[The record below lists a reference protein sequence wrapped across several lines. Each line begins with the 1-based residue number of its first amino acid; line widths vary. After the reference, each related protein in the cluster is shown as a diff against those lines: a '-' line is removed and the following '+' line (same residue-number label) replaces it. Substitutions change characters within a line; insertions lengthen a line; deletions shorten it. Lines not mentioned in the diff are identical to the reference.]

1 MGGETAAD
9 DDSDLDAP
17 GDHTADMFG
26 SASREGFR
34 KKTERPDRER
44 DHDRTERPSTPPGT
58 HEQTGLTPRGASG
71 RTPTW
76 TQGADLDALIEPG
89 RVLFDKFVVE
99 KLLGQGGM
107 GSVWL
112 VRHRT
117 LEFERALKLILP
129 AFAADPVFRSRLFR
143 EARAMVK
150 IVHPNA
156 VAVYD
161 ANVAEGI
168 AYIEMEFVKG
178 VPLSSLLEPGEPM
191 PLDWTTRIL
200 QQLCDVLQAAHDQRI
215 VHRDLKPSNL
225 MLLEDTAN
233 GLERLKVL
241 DFGIAKFLDSGDQE
255 TLTQTAFPVGTVAY
269 ASPEQLLGEPV
280 DARSDVYSVGVIL
293 YELLVG
299 TRPFTGVSASII
311 HAHLETP
318 PPAFSSRKMARAVP
332 PAVEEVVRHCLAK
345 KPEDRPQSARALA
358 EAFQD
363 AIAGC
368 PVRVRTIVRPPK
380 PRPVEEE
387 EAVPPRTSWR
397 RRLLALTCMGL
408 IAALMTYFANRDWSH
423 VPTNTLKTKN
433 HNVPPPPVD
442 DPSVALAPAGFRIDG
457 EPGIAGEPPLA
468 LICKKDDSRLVYL
481 PGATFLMGHLPGV
494 ESNTEDDDE
503 PAHPVTV
510 PHFYMQENEVT
521 HAQIARYFDEVDPF
535 RRSDEYVEWRKAIR
549 TLLDVGLKEA
559 EVARHPATGVS
570 RKLAS
575 SYASW
580 AKGMLPTEAE
590 WEYAARSA
598 GKERLYVWTGVA
610 LPDKTLA
617 NIDTEGLIV
626 APDGVGIVPTSPVKS
641 YAKDRTDQGVYDL
654 TGNVREWCRDVWT
667 PYGAKAPPRA
677 PGQEPLYAVRGG
689 AFNSSR
695 TTFRTTIH
703 SGREPADQ
711 VALDL
716 GFRIVVEWP

>member
-17 GDHTADMFG
+17 SHETADMFG

-34 KKTERPDRER
+34 KKTDRPDRAP
-44 DHDRTERPSTPPGT
+44 DRTERPATPPGT
-58 HEQTGLTPRGASG
+58 HPQTGLTPRAASG
-71 RTPTW
+71 LTPTW
-76 TQGADLDALIEPG
+76 TQAADLDALIEPG

-129 AFAADPVFRSRLFR
+129 AYAADPVFRSRLFR

-168 AYIEMEFVKG
+168 AYIEMEYVKG

-191 PLDWTTRIL
+191 PLDWTARIL
-200 QQLCDVLQAAHDQRI
+200 QQLCDVLQAAHDQKI

-269 ASPEQLLGEPV
+269 ASPEQLLGEPI
-280 DARSDVYSVGVIL
+280 DARSDLYSVGVIL

-299 TRPFTGVSASII
+299 SRPFTGVSASII

-318 PPAFSSRKMARAVP
+318 PPAFSSKKPPRTVP

-345 KPEDRPQSARALA
+345 KPEDRPQSARELA
-358 EAFQD
+358 QAFED

-368 PVRVRTIVRPPK
+368 PVRERTIVRPPK
-380 PRPVEEE
+380 PRPVERDEE
-387 EAVPPRTSWR
+387 TSAGTSWR
-397 RRLLALTCMGL
+397 GRLLGLACMGL
-408 IAALMTYFANRDWSH
+408 IAATMTYVANHDWSS
-423 VPTNTLKTKN
+423 VAKTTELTKTKKEK
-433 HNVPPPPVD
+433 VQLPPVD
-442 DPSVALAPAGFRIDG
+442 DTWAPPLPAGFRVDG
-457 EPGIAGEPPLA
+457 EPGVRGDPPLA
-468 LICKKDDSRLVYL
+468 LICKQDDSRLVHL
-481 PGATFLMGHLPGV
+481 PGATFLMGHLPGA
-494 ESNTEDDDE
+494 EPNAEDDDA
-503 PAHPVTV
+503 PPHPVTV
-510 PHFYMQENEVT
+510 PHFYIQENEVT
-521 HAQIARYFDEVDPF
+521 HAQMARYLEEVDPF
-535 RRSDEYVEWRKAIR
+535 RRSEEYVEWRKAMR
-549 TLLDVGLKEA
+549 TLLDVGLKED

-570 RKLAS
+570 HKLAS
-575 SYASW
+575 SYARW

-598 GKERLYVWTGVA
+598 GKERLYVWTGVT

-617 NIDTEGLIV
+617 NIDTEGTVV
-626 APDGVGIVPTSPVKS
+626 APDGVGIVPTSSVKS
-641 YAKDRTDQGVYDL
+641 YTKDRTDQGVYDL
-654 TGNVREWCRDVWT
+654 TGNVREWCRDVWA

-689 AFNSSR
+689 AFDSPR
-695 TTFRTTIH
+695 TTFRTTTH
-703 SGREPADQ
+703 TGREPADQ